1 MGPPRC
7 VHPDTSSVATCAAL
21 RIRMARRARHD
32 GRPYTC
38 RTVPDAARG
47 PSVERGGV
55 GQQSRA
61 LSIRAGVIVPAV
73 AIDVATACPA
83 PVPVREQRH
92 PPRRRR
98 PSALCSATYDAMRA
112 GRTMTTRLCRPC
124 TARRSAVR
132 PDAPQAGDGAA
143 GGPGPASRTVGQA
156 HSGPET
162 LTTVRAVSR
171 STCAASCRSAAWG
184 FMRGFS
190 SPMSRGRP
198 VRRWRGGRTPVPG
211 GSRRSRRAAGW
222 PCCGA
227 SNSSWGCGRVP

>member
-21 RIRMARRARHD
+21 RICMGRRARHD

-38 RTVPDAARG
+38 RTVPDAARA
-47 PSVERGGV
+47 PSTAWGSGAAE
-55 GQQSRA
+55 QS
-61 LSIRAGVIVPAV
+61 LSIPAGVIVPAV
-73 AIDVATACPA
+73 VIDLATARPAAA
-83 PVPVREQRH
+83 PVRGQRP

-98 PSALCSATYDAMRA
+98 PSALCSATYDAMRT
-112 GRTMTTRLCRPC
+112 GRTMTSRLCRPC

-143 GGPGPASRTVGQA
+143 DGPGPASRTVGQA
-156 HSGPET
+156 HSGPDT
-162 LTTVRAVSR
+162 LTTVQAVSR
-171 STCAASCRSAAWG
+171 STCCRTAGWG

-198 VRRWRGGRTPVPG
+198 VRRWRGGRTRVPG